1 MLFLKNWVL
10 EELWNYNFN
19 IQKCILPN
27 LMMFLRFKSANPK
40 NVLLVVTKSNK
51 NTNKNTFLGDV
62 LCLSS
67 GTIKVATDNLFLQL

>member
-1 MLFLKNWVL
+1 
-10 EELWNYNFN
+10 
-19 IQKCILPN
+19 
-27 LMMFLRFKSANPK
+27 MMFLGFKSANPK